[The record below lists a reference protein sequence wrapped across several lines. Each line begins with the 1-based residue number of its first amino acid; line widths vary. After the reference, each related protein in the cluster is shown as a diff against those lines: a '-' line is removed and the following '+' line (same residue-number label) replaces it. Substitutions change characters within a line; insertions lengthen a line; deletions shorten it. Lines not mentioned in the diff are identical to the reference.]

1 MRHASEPYSASV
13 WSVGALC
20 VRQCVGECVRFGLS
34 EALSSWHVLR
44 VSPFTPLCLYAATE
58 GKKGGHREKVATE
71 KRWQQ
76 RGRVGQMTYSR
87 DRGDD
92 LGSRD

>member
-44 VSPFTPLCLYAATE
+44 VSPFTPLSVCGNRRE
-58 GKKGGHREKVATE
+58 KRGPQRKGGNREKVATE
-71 KRWQQ
+71 GA
-76 RGRVGQMTYSR
+76 GRA
-87 DRGDD
+87 DD
-92 LGSRD
+92 LLKG